1 MSTHTGVKGDYTAQ
15 ERAQCCSP
23 HRDFTPPGGGALQL
37 KSAGFL
43 RERIGE
49 RKQGLKVG
57 SRYAFFL

>member
-1 MSTHTGVKGDYTAQ
+1 MRGFSKKIHGAGFLSVPGV
-15 ERAQCCSP
+15 SP
-23 HRDFTPPGGGALQL
+23 PPGGGALQL

-57 SRYAFFL
+57 TETPGTERKPAP